1 MSDGKASHIDGLG
14 INMQYVKDVIVER
27 DADENKSG
35 GASQETTALGRFFR
49 KYLL

>member
-1 MSDGKASHIDGLG
+1 MSDDKASRIDSLG
-14 INMQYVKDVIVER
+14 INMQYVEEVIVER
-27 DADENKSG
+27 DAVENKSG